1 MKLTPHEILTYLG
14 ISIPQDGLDI
24 NSHDLYLHATLLR
37 LLGQQ
42 MRVDAIPGTELA
54 ELLAGLHGVHF
65 GPGAVV
71 PERCSRARRASLHD
85 RQNDLRYVRG
95 STPEPQ
101 KIPSF
106 HIVNINRLIPAEECW
121 SDVR

>member
-1 MKLTPHEILTYLG
+1 MFRLCLF
-14 ISIPQDGLDI
+14 DLD
-24 NSHDLYLHATLLR
+24 NTLVHTDDLESLR
-37 LLGQQ
+37 L
-42 MRVDAIPGTELA
+42 
-54 ELLAGLHGVHF
+54 
-65 GPGAVV
+65 
-71 PERCSRARRASLHD
+71 ASKKPKG
-85 RQNDLRYVRG
+85 G

>member
-1 MKLTPHEILTYLG
+1 MMKLTPHEILTYLG

-85 RQNDLRYVRG
+85 RQNDLRYVSGAVEVARLNPG
-95 STPEPQ
+95 KLHHVQEPQ
-101 KIPSF
+101 S
-106 HIVNINRLIPAEECW
+106 HG
-121 SDVR
+121 

>member
-14 ISIPQDGLDI
+14 INVPQDGLDI

-54 ELLAGLHGVHF
+54 ELLVGLHGVHF

-71 PERCSRARRASLHD
+71 PAPTAESTEKLCASL
-85 RQNDLRYVRG
+85 RVI
-95 STPEPQ
+95 Q
-101 KIPSF
+101 KSLGMA
-106 HIVNINRLIPAEECW
+106 VE
-121 SDVR
+121 